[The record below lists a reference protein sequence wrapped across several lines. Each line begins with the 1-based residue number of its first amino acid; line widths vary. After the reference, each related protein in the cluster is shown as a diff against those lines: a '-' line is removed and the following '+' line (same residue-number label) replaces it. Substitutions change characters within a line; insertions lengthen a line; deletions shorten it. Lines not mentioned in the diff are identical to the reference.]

1 VTTFEYSHVEMPD
14 SAALKMKVRP
24 VSRLFRALGDDMRV
38 RIVGLLSHGELCVC
52 HLQSALELTQPTV
65 SRHMAVLR
73 NAGVVEA
80 RREGSWVYY
89 RLARQA
95 DGAAEKQLTSLVRQ
109 FGTMDA
115 LHRDIARLL
124 KVRGPG
130 ACK

>member
-1 VTTFEYSHVEMPD
+1 
-14 SAALKMKVRP
+14 MKVRP
-24 VSRLFRALGDDMRV
+24 VSRLFRALGDEMRV

-89 RLARQA
+89 RLARQV
-95 DGAAEKQLTSLVRQ
+95 DGAAETQLTSLVRQ
-109 FGTMDA
+109 FGTMHA
-115 LHRDIARLL
+115 LHRDIGRLL